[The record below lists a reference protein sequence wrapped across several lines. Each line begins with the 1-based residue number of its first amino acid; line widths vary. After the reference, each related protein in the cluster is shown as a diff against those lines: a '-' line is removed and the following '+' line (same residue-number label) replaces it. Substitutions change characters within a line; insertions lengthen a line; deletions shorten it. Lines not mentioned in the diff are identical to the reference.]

1 MKDLKTT
8 HKLTS
13 SPSRFYLLDL
23 SRSIAALCVILQH
36 YQLFYYLSDYTL
48 PNNFLRSQQPF
59 YEYISYFYS
68 FGSVAV
74 QYFFVLSGFVFF
86 SVYNDKVYHKA
97 VTLRNFFILR
107 LSRLYPLVILTLF
120 FAAFLQLF
128 YNELTNDYFI
138 YKYNDIKHFILNIFL
153 VNQWGFQNGDSFNAP
168 AWSIS
173 IEVLLY
179 ASFFLF
185 ARLGMRNLLHVILI
199 FVLVVIFKTENL
211 VSQGFF
217 CFYIGGITYYILLSI
232 KKGLTNNKSQKI
244 IIVLSLIILNILI
257 FGKFLNP
264 FFINL
269 QENMEFLFGKNIQ
282 LLLFTIKF
290 PLLILNLTIIQFIYP
305 NIGNSIKLL
314 GDLSY
319 TIYLIH
325 FPVQITFALL
335 NISFF
340 TIDYDNNI
348 TFLTYIFSVFFISFL
363 IFRFFELP
371 FKNII
376 RHRMIH

>member
-1 MKDLKTT
+1 MEDLKTT

-13 SPSRFYLLDL
+13 GPSRFYLLDL

-36 YQLFYYLSDYTL
+36 YQHFYYLSDNSL

-59 YEYISYFYS
+59 YEYIRFFYS

-86 SVYNDKVYHKA
+86 AVYNDKVYHK
-97 VTLRNFFILR
+97 VITLRNFFILR

-120 FAAFLQLF
+120 FAAVLQLF

-153 VNQWGFQNGDSFNAP
+153 ANQWGFQNGDSFNGP

-179 ASFFLF
+179 ASFFLL
-185 ARLGMRNLLHVILI
+185 ARIGMRNLLHVILVFI
-199 FVLVVIFKTENL
+199 LIITIKTDNL
-211 VSQGFF
+211 ISQGFF

-232 KKGLTNNKSQKI
+232 KKRLTNHKLQKI
-244 IIVLSLIILNILI
+244 IIILSLIILNILI

-264 FFINL
+264 FFINI
-269 QENMEFLFGKNIQ
+269 QENMEFLFGKDIK
-282 LLLFTIKF
+282 LLLFAIKF
-290 PLLILNLTIIQFIYP
+290 PLLILNLTIIQFLYP
-305 NIGNSIKLL
+305 NIGSSTKLL

-325 FPVQITFALL
+325 FPVQIGFALL

-340 TIDYDNNI
+340 TINYDSNI
-348 TFLTYIFSVFFISFL
+348 TFITYIFSVFFISFF
-363 IFRFFELP
+363 IFKFFELP
-371 FKNII
+371 LKKLI
-376 RHRMIH
+376 RKKMIH

>member
-1 MKDLKTT
+1 MKELKTT
-8 HKLTS
+8 HNITS
-13 SPSRFYLLDL
+13 DPSRFYLLDL
-23 SRSIAALCVILQH
+23 SRSIAALCVVLQH
-36 YQLFYYLSDYTL
+36 YQLFYYLPDNSM
-48 PNNFLRSQQPF
+48 PNSFLRSQQPF
-59 YEYISYFYS
+59 YEYIHFFYS

-86 SVYNDKVYHKA
+86 SVYNDKVYHKV

-107 LSRLYPLVILTLF
+107 LSRLYPLVILTLL

-153 VNQWGFQNGDSFNAP
+153 VNQWGFQNGDSFNGP

-185 ARLGMRNLLHVILI
+185 ARLGMRNLLYVILVI
-199 FVLVVIFKTENL
+199 ILVVIFITENL
-211 VSQGFF
+211 ISQGFF
-217 CFYIGGITYYILLSI
+217 CFYIGGITYYILLGI
-232 KKGLTNNKSQKI
+232 KKSLINYKPRRI
-244 IIVLSLIILNILI
+244 IIVLSLIILDILI
-257 FGKFLNP
+257 FGRFLNP
-264 FFINL
+264 FFINH
-269 QENMEFLFGKNIQ
+269 QENLEFLFGKDIKF
-282 LLLFTIKF
+282 LLFAIKF
-290 PLLILNLTIIQFIYP
+290 PLLILNLAIIQFIYP
-305 NIGNSIKLL
+305 NIGSYTKLL

-325 FPVQITFALL
+325 FPIQITFALL
-335 NISFF
+335 NISFI
-340 TIDYDNNI
+340 TINYDNNI

-371 FKNII
+371 FKNVI
-376 RHRMIH
+376 RSRMIR